1 MKEERQSETL
11 YVFRRDWVGM
21 FTTSVNITEDM
32 TCTSGNQ
39 QSVNASL
46 SSDQAVG
53 MAWLLP
59 KPWTGSSRFTD
70 KVKNY
75 LTARFDLG
83 EQTEHKADPQ
93 WVSNDMRMAREE
105 QNNRQFDRQEWLSKS
120 QVQGFFPHPTASR
133 RRQQCS
139 TEIELNTR
147 ELLLEEEEA
156 DRQHLI
162 DEVTKEPKP

>member
-1 MKEERQSETL
+1 MHRYHQTKLSAWPGRYPSHGQDPLGLRTRLKITL
-11 YVFRRDWVGM
+11 
-21 FTTSVNITEDM
+21 
-32 TCTSGNQ
+32 Q
-39 QSVNASL
+39 
-46 SSDQAVG
+46 
-53 MAWLLP
+53 
-59 KPWTGSSRFTD
+59 
-70 KVKNY
+70 
-75 LTARFDLG
+75 
-83 EQTEHKADPQ
+83 QTEHKANPQ
-93 WVSNDMRMAREE
+93 WVSNDMRTAREE

-120 QVQGFFPHPTASR
+120 QVQGFFPHLAASR